1 MTGADW
7 LSSVFPETDQRRFCR
22 RRKPLL
28 RLSMADFSSSKTLLR
43 LHMAPKA
50 ENAWYKR
57 WNSVTHTRHTAEKV
71 PYISHLVKNNSSNL
85 PQISRIDILAETFLP
100 IYDAPLFTTAISKAR
115 FPRHA
120 RMEYASARN
129 THGMHLFRTTAAL
142 FFAPMHFC
150 YGS

>member
-43 LHMAPKA
+43 LYMAPKA

-57 WNSVTHTRHTAEKV
+57 WNSATHTRHTAEKV
-71 PYISHLVKNNSSNL
+71 PYISHLAVFHLRERDFESSIPGNTGAEYIPINNS
-85 PQISRIDILAETFLP
+85 T
-100 IYDAPLFTTAISKAR
+100 
-115 FPRHA
+115 
-120 RMEYASARN
+120 
-129 THGMHLFRTTAAL
+129 
-142 FFAPMHFC
+142 
-150 YGS
+150 